1 MNATS
6 PATISAVNGPSVFW
20 IKDRTTETEQLPN
33 GSAIEHYN
41 DFRYHTLQERE
52 NFAATNKEHNNM
64 NVLFE
69 FWSHFLVR
77 NFNHR
82 MYEEFRALALEDA
95 VQKNSRTGMKHLLQF
110 YDAAMS
116 NREVMNDTLA
126 EHYVEL
132 VKNEDPNS
140 DRPGLAKMRSA
151 WRNGALNMKTRKK
164 LDSLVDKDLKHLLE
178 Q

>member
-1 MNATS
+1 MS
-6 PATISAVNGPSVFW
+6 SVNGPSVFW

-52 NFAATNKEHNNM
+52 NLGANKDHNSM

-77 NFNHR
+77 NFNTR
-82 MYEEFRALALEDA
+82 MYEEFRALAMEDA
-95 VQKNSRTGMKHLLQF
+95 LQKDSNTGMKHLLQF
-110 YDAAMS
+110 YDASMS
-116 NREVMNDTLA
+116 NREVMSDHLA
-126 EHYVEL
+126 QHYIEL
-132 VKNEDPNS
+132 VKLEDPSS

-164 LDSLVDKDLKHLLE
+164 IDNLADKDLKSLLE